1 MTTKRVLDA
10 AGREWT
16 VEQRF
21 APWRRVV
28 QPIGLATRRYRRRT
42 LRLAP
47 PPARPSRRPTP
58 RMTRGDK
65 AAAVAVAPLVAYD
78 LLLQVVV
85 LGVVAVVVLL
95 PLVVIEAAAQ
105 VVAGTVLAALRT
117 TGLVRR
123 RVDVTVST
131 AHYLHSETVL
141 LVRGPVRELMADL
154 ATERRNAKA
163 SFRPAGLP
171 DRVEVRSHRSI
182 WQSSDEWR

>member
-16 VEQRF
+16 VEQRVR
-21 APWRRVV
+21 AV
-28 QPIGLATRRYRRRT
+28 ATRRAAHWARQALPAAHPAPGATTGR
-42 LRLAP
+42 AQP
-47 PPARPSRRPTP
+47 PPDAAEDPGRQ
-58 RMTRGDK
+58 
-65 AAAVAVAPLVAYD
+65 AAAVAVPFVAYD
-78 LLLQVVV
+78 LLLVV
-85 LGVVAVVVLL
+85 LGVVTVVVLF

-105 VVAGTVLAALRT
+105 VVASTVLAALRT

-123 RVDVTVST
+123 RVDVPAST

-141 LVRGPVRELMADL
+141 LVRGPVREPMADL

-171 DRVEVRSHRSI
+171 DRRSI